1 LKNGSVKV
9 EIEGGGRWRQLF
21 TAVGKNGDFSVAVAQ
36 SVLVLGE
43 GLKEAVGALL

>member
-1 LKNGSVKV
+1 MEGS
-9 EIEGGGRWRQLF
+9 GRWRQLF
-21 TAVGKNGDFSVAVAQ
+21 TAVGKNRDFSVDVAQ